1 MIEDLRHAGRVFAKH
16 PAYLLTA
23 MLTLAVGIGFTTA
36 TFSVLNAVL
45 LRPLPYKEP
54 DRLVELVERALPRF
68 PHFRVSPGHYLFWR
82 DRATAFEGIGAWE
95 LQSVNLDTGS
105 GGPERVRADRVTANM
120 FSLLGVA
127 PAAGRGFSEADD
139 REGAPIVALLSYGAW
154 QRRFGGRADAV
165 GRAVFVDRKPATIV
179 GVMPRGFGFLSED
192 AEMWVPMAFT
202 AKDRQ
207 NYGSHYMTAVG
218 RLKPGVTLDRA
229 VADMHAVS
237 QQLAEVNPGSKGW
250 DVQLFGLQDYMVTD
264 VRTTLYVLL
273 GAVSLVLLIACA
285 NVANLLLVRGAARQK
300 ELAIRSAIG
309 ASRTR
314 LLRQLMVEQAALAT
328 LSAAAGVLMAA
339 WLLRLMLA
347 MVPDALPRQE
357 GVVIDGRV
365 LAFALALSALTPIL
379 FGLLPALQSSRPNL
393 RALLAAG
400 GRSGASVPARRVRTA
415 IVVAEIAL
423 ATMLLVGAGLLL
435 RSFTR
440 LLNVSPGF
448 VPARAI
454 LAGVSLPVEKYRRGG
469 AARALLRRLSRTDP
483 RAAAGERRRHRDAD
497 ADGQRLHHR
506 TRDRRAADPR
516 GRQAVDALLRRE
528 PGLFRGDGD
537 SPSQGAPP
545 DRRRP
550 PRRRAGQRDQPDHRR
565 ALFPRA
571 GSDRTPPQ
579 DWPGGRRLARDR
591 RGGRQRQAARARRA
605 GLGTGLR
612 VVPAASLLRG
622 VLAGGADPRRRSV
635 RGRAGAAG
643 DPAVDGSGPAARAS
657 ADAEQP
663 GRRHRPAAALLH
675 MLIGLF
681 SAAALLLAAVGIYSV
696 MAYTVG
702 LRTQE
707 FAIRIAHGARRSD
720 IMRLVLRGAF
730 VMSAGGIAGGLI
742 AAWLMRRFVDS
753 LLFGVTAADTA
764 TYAGVA
770 VVLAAA
776 ALAASAI
783 PALRATR
790 VDPLTALRA
799 E

>member
-16 PAYLLTA
+16 PTYLLTA

-82 DRATAFEGIGAWE
+82 DRATTFDGIAAWE

-120 FSLLGVA
+120 FRLLGVA
-127 PAAGRGFSEADD
+127 PAAGRGFSDADD
-139 REGAPIVALLSYGAW
+139 RDGAPIVALLSYGAW

-165 GRAVFVDRKPATIV
+165 GRAVVLDRKPATIV
-179 GVMPRGFGFLSED
+179 GVMPRGFAFLSED
-192 AEMWVPMAFT
+192 SEMWVPMTFT

-207 NYGSHYMTAVG
+207 NYGSHYMTAIG

-229 VADMHAVS
+229 AADMHAVS

-264 VRTTLYVLL
+264 VKTTLYVLV
-273 GAVSLVLLIACA
+273 GAVALVLLIACA

-379 FGLLPALQSSRPNL
+379 FGLLPALQTSRPNL

-454 LAGVSLPVEKYRRGG
+454 LAGVSLPVEKYAEGEPRERFFAGFLERTRALPQVSAAGIAMPMPMVNGFTTGLEIEGQPIPAEGKPLTLFYGVSHGYFEAMGIPLLKGRLVTDDDRRGG
-469 AARALLRRLSRTDP
+469 ARVSVINQTIAERYFPGQDPIGHRLRI
-483 RAAAGERRRHRDAD
+483 AQGGAGWREIV
-497 ADGQRLHHR
+497 GVVGNVKQRGLDEEDSAQVYESYQQHPYFATFSLVVR
-506 TRDRRAADPR
+506 TRGDDPSAVAPELRAILRSMDPDLPLAQVR
-516 GRQAVDALLRRE
+516 TLNSLVAATVQ
-528 PGLFRGDGD
+528 P
-537 SPSQGAPP
+537 
-545 DRRRP
+545 
-550 PRRRAGQRDQPDHRR
+550 QR
-565 ALFPRA
+565 F
-571 GSDRTPPQ
+571 ST
-579 DWPGGRRLARDR
+579 
-591 RGGRQRQAARARRA
+591 
-605 GLGTGLR
+605 
-612 VVPAASLLRG
+612 
-622 VLAGGADPRRRSV
+622 
-635 RGRAGAAG
+635 
-643 DPAVDGSGPAARAS
+643 
-657 ADAEQP
+657 
-663 GRRHRPAAALLH
+663 

-681 SAAALLLAAVGIYSV
+681 STAALLLAAVGIYSV
-696 MAYTVG
+696 MAYAVG

-770 VVLAAA
+770 LVLAAA